1 MSQAQLQTLLAQK
14 KYRQAIDEIKKL
26 QRSQPDLVLS
36 PTEAEV
42 WRLRGQQ
49 ELEKNEFKAAEN
61 SFRQILKL
69 GVTTD
74 VHYWLA
80 KTLLAQNRV
89 DAALELIKSAFESK
103 VLPKEESICYL
114 KLLLIKGNFDT
125 VEDLIKTQA
134 KRFSAAQ
141 VHWARGVLELQAG
154 KPKFALMS
162 FTKVKKPLTPGD
174 SVDAWLAYSHQ
185 QNGNWD
191 EAASKLG
198 LSRFSIFG
206 RQTLPDLPIL
216 KKLAI
221 VQQVA
226 QGKIRSDL
234 AAKDDRASQEI
245 LTALETVQLMTEGNF
260 HDAGHSLLQI
270 KSGST
275 RIAEL
280 MALKSTIL
288 TIAGEQ
294 AMSTGKTECAVQLWQ
309 PLLQAKELNP
319 KLVVNLLEA
328 LEEEG
333 DDQERHRLLVR
344 FVKWIESDAKQNPPN
359 WPQEKLSLTLA
370 HAHCLIADCCIGLK
384 RHGAAYGS
392 IQQAIRICPTSGEAI
407 GRQGII
413 ALAEEKTDEGIE
425 LFKQA
430 LDKGCE
436 FDMVYEMLLEALS
449 EADRE
454 AEALEIRKRHGKRF
468 GDLHLPEAD
477 EVKIEPWI
485 EALATRDYDS
495 FSDLLP
501 NQKSTEPTLRAC
513 QIFKEAAKGNPT
525 NTGKISIDQT
535 KATAA
540 WDLLLDGLTTA
551 AKLPVLQVIA
561 LSLEVLSKRDKGI
574 AALSTRYMLQI
585 FELIPEIPE
594 ARVIHLIVLAVKAPN
609 SDKLGIPLKAYLAK
623 APQPGNA
630 IALLQLQVRWFAL
643 TSNLRSFIDTALSR
657 EQQNPL
663 LLLAKATTFSPS
675 SKPYDEFRSQGF
687 ELARQVQDAQALAAF
702 RMEDRYLNNN
712 ESDNF
717 FNPNPGKF
725 NLDLPPQIEAM
736 FEEMIRKT
744 FGNKVSRAELELILP
759 MLKQKFILDMLK
771 NPSGIFGDDDDDDDD
786 DDFFGFNDD
795 DDDDEFVF
803 SKAKKR
809 KRSFMDL

>member
-26 QRSQPDLVLS
+26 QRSQPDLLLS
-36 PTEAEV
+36 PSEAEV

-49 ELEKNEFKAAEN
+49 ELEKSEFKAAEN

-69 GVTTD
+69 GVTTE

-80 KTLLAQNRV
+80 KTLLAQDRV

-103 VLPKEESICYL
+103 ILPKEESICYL
-114 KLLLIKGNFDT
+114 KLLLIKGDFDA
-125 VEDLIKTQA
+125 VEDLIKVQA

-154 KPKFALMS
+154 KPKFALIS
-162 FTKVKKPLTPGD
+162 FAKIKKPLTPGD
-174 SVDAWLAYSHQ
+174 AIDAWIAYSHQ

-221 VQQVA
+221 VQQLA

-245 LTALETVQLMTEGNF
+245 LTALQAVQLMAEGNF
-260 HDAGHSLLQI
+260 HDAGHSMLEL

-294 AMSTGKTECAVQLWQ
+294 AMTQGASDCAVKLWQ

-319 KLVVNLLEA
+319 KLVVNFLAA
-328 LEEEG
+328 LEEE
-333 DDQERHRLLVR
+333 DDYQERQRLLIR
-344 FVKWIESDAKQNPPN
+344 FIKWIESDAKQNPSN
-359 WPQEKLSLTLA
+359 WPKEKLDLTLA
-370 HAHCLIADCCIGLK
+370 HAHCLIGDCCIALH
-384 RHGAAYGS
+384 RPNAAHGS
-392 IQQAIRICPTSGEAI
+392 VQQALRICPTSGEAI

-413 ALAEEKTDEGIE
+413 AIAEEETEKGIE
-425 LFKQA
+425 LLKQA

-436 FDMVYEMLLEALS
+436 FDMVYELLQETLS
-449 EADRE
+449 EEDRE
-454 AEALEIRKRHGKRF
+454 AEAVEIRKRHGKKF
-468 GDLHLPEAD
+468 GDLPEAD

-485 EALATRDYDS
+485 EALSTRDYDS
-495 FSDLLP
+495 FSRLLP
-501 NQKSTEPTLRAC
+501 KEKSTAHTLRVC
-513 QIFKEAAKGNPT
+513 QIFKEAAKGKPT
-525 NTGKISIDQT
+525 GTGKISIDQT

-540 WDLLLDGLTTA
+540 WDSLLAGLSTA
-551 AKLPVLQVIA
+551 DKLPVLQTIA
-561 LSLEVLSKRDKGI
+561 LSIEVLSKRDKGI
-574 AALSTRYMLQI
+574 AALSTRYMLMI
-585 FELIPEIPE
+585 FELIPKLPA
-594 ARVIHLIVLAVKAPN
+594 ARAVHLLVLAVKSN
-609 SDKLGIPLKAYLAK
+609 SIDKLDFPVKAYLAI

-630 IALLQLQVRWFAL
+630 LALLQLQVRWFAQ
-643 TSNLRSFIDTALSR
+643 TDVLRSFIDAALAR

-663 LLLAKATTFSPS
+663 LLLAKATTFSPN
-675 SKPYDEFRSQGF
+675 SKSYDEFRSKGF
-687 ELARQVQDAQALAAF
+687 ELARQIQDAQALAAF
-702 RMEDRYLNNN
+702 RMEDRYLDNN

-717 FNPNPGKF
+717 FTPNPGKF
-725 NLDLPPQIEAM
+725 GIDLPPQIQSM

-744 FGNKVSRAELELILP
+744 IGSKMSRAELEIIMP
-759 MLKQKFILDMLK
+759 MLKQKFISDMLT
-771 NPSGIFGDDDDDDDD
+771 NPSSIFGGDDDDEDEHDFFGFDDDDDD
-786 DDFFGFNDD
+786 DDFIFT
-795 DDDDEFVF
+795 
-803 SKAKKR
+803 KPKKR